1 MENPGDGMKRM
12 IIFSSAVLLWS
23 GLAAAQV
30 NGQAT
35 VVSGYA
41 TTGVYSMPIVP
52 LVRTPSLTLEPAI
65 LQTPTNDATA
75 DNNASQTGSS
85 YNSGSFDF
93 GAARSEDSYGAAEL
107 KSRFHPRR
115 ADKVYTNQ
123 DIARVNDTNGL
134 VKFGNKTEQL

>member
-1 MENPGDGMKRM
+1 MKRL
-12 IIFSSAVLLWS
+12 IVFSSTVLLLS
-23 GLAAAQV
+23 GLAAAQA

-52 LVRTPSLTLEPAI
+52 LVRTPSISLEPAI
-65 LQTPTNDATA
+65 FQTPTNDAPA
-75 DNNASQTGSS
+75 DNYASPTRSS

-107 KSRFHPRR
+107 KSRFHAQKAAR
-115 ADKVYTNQ
+115 VYTNQ
-123 DIARVNDTNGL
+123 DVARVNDTNGL